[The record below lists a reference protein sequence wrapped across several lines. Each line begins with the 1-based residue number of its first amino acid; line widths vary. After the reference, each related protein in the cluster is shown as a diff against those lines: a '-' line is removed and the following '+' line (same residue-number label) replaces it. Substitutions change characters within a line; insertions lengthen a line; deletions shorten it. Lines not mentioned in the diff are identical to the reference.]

1 MGTDERTA
9 YVATNLTPS
18 IHNIE
23 PDDVSVQLIRDR
35 QVSVG
40 FRADRGLDAGVLFIA
55 GDTDRQR
62 LANLLAIAARIRQA
76 TLDLIAELQGDD
88 VAEVHTALGRPLLL
102 PDAAPL
108 HGTQVA
114 RVATDEERAENA
126 RRHDEARRAQYPE
139 PTAVTA

>member
-1 MGTDERTA
+1 MGADERNPMA
-9 YVATNLTPS
+9 HSLSPS

-40 FRADRGLDAGVLFIA
+40 FRDDRGLDAGVLFIA

-88 VAEVHTALGRPLLL
+88 VAEVHTALGRPL
-102 PDAAPL
+102 PPPEPL

-114 RVATDEERAENA
+114 RVATDDERAENA
-126 RRHDEARRAQYPE
+126 RRHDEARRAQHPE

>member
-1 MGTDERTA
+1 MGADERNPMA
-9 YVATNLTPS
+9 HSLSPS

-40 FRADRGLDAGVLFIA
+40 FSDDRGLDAGVLFIA

-88 VAEVHTALGRPLLL
+88 VAEVHTALGRPLPL
-102 PDAAPL
+102 PEPL

>member
-40 FRADRGLDAGVLFIA
+40 FRDDRGYDAGALFIA

-76 TLDLIAELQGDD
+76 TLDLIAALADAPQARSHTSDGR
-88 VAEVHTALGRPLLL
+88 VAPL

-108 HGTQVA
+108 HGT
-114 RVATDEERAENA
+114 TT
-126 RRHDEARRAQYPE
+126 
-139 PTAVTA
+139 TAVTA

>member
-1 MGTDERTA
+1 MGTNERTA

-23 PDDVSVQLIRDR
+23 PDDVSVQLIRD

-40 FRADRGLDAGVLFIA
+40 FRDDRGLDAGVLFIA

-88 VAEVHTALGRPLLL
+88 VAEVHTALGRPLPL
-102 PDAAPL
+102 PEPL

>member
-40 FRADRGLDAGVLFIA
+40 FRDDRGYDAGVLFIA

-62 LANLLAIAARIRQA
+62 LENLLAIAARIRQA

-88 VAEVHTALGRPLLL
+88 VAEVHTALGRPLPL
-102 PDAAPL
+102 PEPL
-108 HGTQVA
+108 HGT
-114 RVATDEERAENA
+114 TT
-126 RRHDEARRAQYPE
+126 
-139 PTAVTA
+139 TAVTA

>member
-40 FRADRGLDAGVLFIA
+40 FRDDRGLDAGMLFIA

-88 VAEVHTALGRPLLL
+88 VAEVHTALGRPLPL
-102 PDAAPL
+102 PEPL

>member
-1 MGTDERTA
+1 MGADERNPMA
-9 YVATNLTPS
+9 HSPSPS
-18 IHNIE
+18 IHDVE
-23 PDDVSVQLIRDR
+23 PDDVSVMIVRDR
-35 QVSVG
+35 QVSVA
-40 FRADRGLDAGVLFIA
+40 FTDDRVGVAGHLFIA

-62 LANLLAIAARIRQA
+62 LKNLLAITSRIRQA

-88 VAEVHTALGRPLLL
+88 VAEVHTALGRPLPL
-102 PDAAPL
+102 PEPL

-126 RRHDEARRAQYPE
+126 RRHDEARRAQHPE

>member
-23 PDDVSVQLIRDR
+23 PDDVSVQLIRD

-40 FRADRGLDAGVLFIA
+40 FRDDRGLDAGVLFIA

-88 VAEVHTALGRPLLL
+88 VAEVHTALGRPLPL
-102 PDAAPL
+102 PEPL